1 MSVEQN
7 KAVVRRLVEEV
18 INKGNIGLFDEL
30 VASDLVDHA
39 LPPGFPPGAQGTKQ
53 FFGLLRAAFPDLRYA
68 IESAVGEGD
77 YVVQR
82 LTAQGTMKGEFM
94 GMKPN
99 GKHAVWSSMDFVRL
113 KDGKVVEYWGIEDQL
128 SMLQQLGFAPTL
140 GQSR

>member
-7 KAVVRRLVEEV
+7 KAVIRRLIEEV

-39 LPPGFPPGAQGTKQ
+39 LPPGFPPGVQGTKE
-53 FFGLLRAAFPDLRYA
+53 FFSLLRAAFPDFHYT
-68 IESAVGEGD
+68 IEDMVAEGD

-94 GMKPN
+94 GMPPS

-128 SMLQQLGFAPTL
+128 SMLQQIGVIPTP
-140 GQSR
+140 GRS

>member
-7 KAVVRRLVEEV
+7 KAIVRRLVEEV
-18 INKGNIGLFDEL
+18 INKGNIDLFDEL
-30 VASDLVDHA
+30 VAADLVDHA

-53 FFGLLRAAFPDLRYA
+53 FFRLLRAAFPDLHYTIEAA
-68 IESAVGEGD
+68 IGEGD
-77 YVVQR
+77 YVGQR

-94 GMKPN
+94 GMPPS
-99 GKHAVWSSMDFVRL
+99 GKQAVWSSMDVARL

-128 SMLQQLGFAPTL
+128 SMLQQLGFVPTP

>member
-1 MSVEQN
+1 
-7 KAVVRRLVEEV
+7 
-18 INKGNIGLFDEL
+18 
-30 VASDLVDHA
+30 
-39 LPPGFPPGAQGTKQ
+39 
-53 FFGLLRAAFPDLRYA
+53 LLRAAFPDLRYA

-113 KDGKVVEYWGIEDQL
+113 KDGEVVEYWGIEDQL

>member
-30 VASDLVDHA
+30 VASNLVDHA

-53 FFGLLRAAFPDLRYA
+53 FFSLLRAAFPDLRYA
-68 IESAVGEGD
+68 IENVVGEGD

-94 GMKPN
+94 GMPPS
-99 GKHAVWSSMDFVRL
+99 GKHAVWSSMDLIRL
-113 KDGKVVEYWGIEDQL
+113 KDGKVAEYWGIDDRL
-128 SMLQQLGFAPTL
+128 SMLQQLGFAPTP
-140 GQSR
+140 GQGR

>member
-7 KAVVRRLVEEV
+7 KAVIRRLVEEV

-30 VASDLVDHA
+30 VASNLVDHA
-39 LPPGFPPGAQGTKQ
+39 LPPGFPPGAQGVKQ
-53 FFGLLRAAFPDLRYA
+53 FFSLLRAAFPDFHYT
-68 IESAVGEGD
+68 IEGVVGEGD

-94 GMKPN
+94 GMPPS
-99 GKHAVWSSMDFVRL
+99 GKHAVWSSMDFIRL

-128 SMLQQLGFAPTL
+128 SMLQQLGFAPTP
-140 GQSR
+140 GQG

>member
-18 INKGNIGLFDEL
+18 INRGNIGLFDEL

-53 FFGLLRAAFPDLRYA
+53 FFGLLRAAFPDFHYT
-68 IESAVGEGD
+68 IEDMVAEGD

-94 GMKPN
+94 GMPPN
-99 GKHAVWSSMDFVRL
+99 GKHAVWSSMDFARL

-128 SMLQQLGFAPTL
+128 SMLQQLGFAPAP
-140 GQSR
+140 GQGR

>member
-30 VASDLVDHA
+30 VASNLVDHA
-39 LPPGFPPGAQGTKQ
+39 LPPGFPPGLQGVKQ
-53 FFGLLRAAFPDLRYA
+53 FFSVLRAAFPDFRYT
-68 IESAVGEGD
+68 IEDMIGEGD

-94 GMKPN
+94 GMKPH
-99 GKHAVWSSMDFVRL
+99 GKHAVWSSMDFTRL

-128 SMLQQLGFAPTL
+128 SMLQQLGLAPTP
-140 GQSR
+140 GQS

>member
-7 KAVVRRLVEEV
+7 KATVRRLIEEV
-18 INKGNIGLFDEL
+18 INKGNIDLFDEL

-53 FFGLLRAAFPDLRYA
+53 FFRLLRAAFPDLRYT
-68 IESAVGEGD
+68 IENAVGEGD
-77 YVVQR
+77 YVTQR
-82 LTAQGTMKGEFM
+82 LTAQGTMKGELM
-94 GMKPN
+94 GMPPS

-128 SMLQQLGFAPTL
+128 SMLQQLGFAPAP
-140 GQSR
+140 GQS

>member
-7 KAVVRRLVEEV
+7 KTVIRRLVEEV

-30 VASDLVDHA
+30 VASNLVDHA
-39 LPPGFPPGAQGTKQ
+39 LPPGFPPGAQGVKQ
-53 FFGLLRAAFPDLRYA
+53 FFSVLRAAFPDFHYT
-68 IESAVGEGD
+68 IEDMIGEGD

-99 GKHAVWSSMDFVRL
+99 GKHAVWSSMDFTRL

-128 SMLQQLGFAPTL
+128 SMLQQLGFAPTP
-140 GQSR
+140 GQS